1 MTSLLLDTHALL
13 WVLLDPGRVPAETL
27 ATVRAPET
35 TVYVSAAS
43 AWEIATKHRL
53 GKLEGAA
60 AVVSGYR
67 EHLARLRAEEL
78 PITGHH
84 ALTAGTLQWSHRD
97 PFDRV
102 IVAQAV
108 LESLPVVTSDAAL
121 AEFPAIR
128 TVW

>member
-1 MTSLLLDTHALL
+1 VTSLLLDTHALL
-13 WVLLDPGRVPAETL
+13 WVLLDPDRIPAETL
-27 ATVRAPET
+27 ATVRAPGT

-53 GKLEGAA
+53 GKLQGAA
-60 AVVSGYR
+60 AVVSGYQ
-67 EHLARLRAEEL
+67 EHLGRLRAEEL
-78 PITGHH
+78 AITGHH
-84 ALTAGTLQWSHRD
+84 ALTAGALQWSHRD

-108 LESLPVVTSDAAL
+108 LGSLPVVTSDAAL
-121 AEFPAIR
+121 TQFPAIR